1 MMPDIPDGILG
12 LPQNLLAARR
22 PFRSRRLFLLLPSAP
37 LPYSSPLWPAQPL
50 AADPTCLPDHPT
62 RRFLRPPRGLP
73 DLPTTPRPSEGL
85 PDLPATFLTFR
96 RPPSRP
102 EDLLGV
108 PEDSSGGLKD

>member
-1 MMPDIPDGILG
+1 MPDIPDGILG

-22 PFRSRRLFLLLPSAP
+22 PFWSRRLFLLLPSAP
-37 LPYSSPLWPAQPL
+37 LPYS
-50 AADPTCLPDHPT
+50 
-62 RRFLRPPRGLP
+62 PPRGLP